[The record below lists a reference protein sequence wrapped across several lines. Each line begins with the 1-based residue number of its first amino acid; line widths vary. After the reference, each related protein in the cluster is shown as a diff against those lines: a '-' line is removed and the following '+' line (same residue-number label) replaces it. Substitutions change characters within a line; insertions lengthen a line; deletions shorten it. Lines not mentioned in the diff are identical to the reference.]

1 LPERPGANRVGR
13 PAADHGV
20 GVSEFVLEA
29 LGLVKRFG
37 GVTALE
43 NYELRLARDDLVGLI
58 GPNGAGKTTAFNLLS
73 GVLAP
78 TAGSILIDG
87 RDITSLSTHRR
98 ARLGIARTFQNVR
111 LFQDL
116 TVLENVMVG
125 AHHRLGSGLAASLLG
140 LPGSLRAE
148 GEIREAARGA
158 LAAVGLEA
166 AAGERAGDLAY
177 GRQRMVEIAR
187 ALATAPRILLLDE
200 PAAGMNP
207 NETGAL
213 VSMIARLHRE
223 RRLAIVVVEHDMRLV
238 ARLCHRVQAI
248 NKGELLAA
256 GTADEVLRDPAVIE
270 AYLGAGWTAADA

>member
-1 LPERPGANRVGR
+1 
-13 PAADHGV
+13 
-20 GVSEFVLEA
+20 VSDPVLEA
-29 LGLVKRFG
+29 RALTKRFG
-37 GVTALE
+37 GVSALE
-43 NYELRLARDDLVGLI
+43 GYDLRLAADDLLGLI

-78 TAGSILIDG
+78 TVGAILVDG
-87 RDITSLSTHRR
+87 DDVTALSTHRR

-125 AHHRLGSGLAASLLG
+125 AHHRLASGLAASLLG
-140 LPGSLRAE
+140 LPGSRRAE
-148 GEIREAARGA
+148 SAIREAALEA

-177 GRQRMVEIAR
+177 VRQRMVEIAR
-187 ALATAPRILLLDE
+187 ALATKPRILLLDE

-213 VSMIARLHRE
+213 VRMIARLHAE
-223 RRLAIVVVEHDMRLV
+223 RRLAIIVIEHDMRLV
-238 ARLCHRVQAI
+238 AGLCHRLQAI
-248 NKGELLAA
+248 SKGELLAS
-256 GTADEVLRDPAVIE
+256 GTPDEVLHDPAVVE